1 MSNLSKLKSLTPPAS
16 VIAQVGSRAKARRR
30 ALGMTQEQLASRSG
44 VSLGS
49 LRRFEQTGQ
58 VSLESLVRVA
68 RALSCEDEIA
78 SLFAKP
84 AYRTIR
90 DVIDEQGKLSR

>member
-1 MSNLSKLKSLTPPAS
+1 MSNLSKLKPLTPPAS
-16 VIAQVGSRAKARRR
+16 VIAQIGLRAKARRR
-30 ALGMTQEQLASRSG
+30 ALGIKQEQLASRSG

-68 RALSCEDEIA
+68 RALNCEDEITL
-78 SLFAKP
+78 LFAKP
-84 AYRTIR
+84 AYCSIR
-90 DVIDEQGKLSR
+90 DVIDEQGKRSR